1 MYKLILLFHKP
12 TAPDADYQLRW
23 STEFVPLADQLP
35 GLRRVIVSHVQGG
48 PSGPA
53 EVELIHE
60 LYFDS
65 REALLEAMGSPA
77 GVAAGQCL
85 VRLTHDQPGA
95 VTMLF
100 ADHMEDAPPGPRA
113 G

>member
-1 MYKLILLFHKP
+1 MYKLVLLFHKASGP
-12 TAPDADYQLRW
+12 SEAYQGRW

-35 GLRRVIVSHVQGG
+35 GLRRVIVSHVEGG

-53 EVELIHE
+53 NIELIHE

-65 REALLEAMGSPA
+65 KQDLIAAMGSPQ

-85 VRLTHDQPGA
+85 VRITKNMPNT
-95 VTMLF
+95 VTLLF
-100 ADHMEDAPPGPRA
+100 ADHLEDAPPKQD
-113 G
+113 